1 MARAIAGMVA
11 AVMAGAGVA
20 AGAGQDPAVAAL
32 LEAGNGYLGTYVR
45 AASGAAVDER
55 YTLTQVSGGNMS
67 TPLRI
72 GSEVVFINV
81 NGRLYGVRDAATVD
95 GAKLRDPGV
104 SRIVPLLA
112 EPTQAG
118 WNQAQMLAQAGQ
130 KYFASEL
137 IVLLDDPVLALQ
149 FIQPPN
155 RAAFTYRL
163 DGKKKM
169 NGVEVAALRFEEI
182 RGDRTKYVMGSRGN
196 GYVTGRLW
204 IDPATGA
211 VHQSEFWLESTT
223 ESARVNVTYAF
234 NGDLKLWL
242 PSKLGANYD
251 MRPAPDN
258 QINRGEGGYGARMTY
273 QANADYSK
281 PRHTPIDLT
290 KMTR

>member
-1 MARAIAGMVA
+1 MRTAFALTIALLIAGPRGA
-11 AVMAGAGVA
+11 A
-20 AGAGQDPAVAAL
+20 QDPAAPAL
-32 LEAGNGYLGTYVR
+32 LKAGTDYLDTYVR
-45 AASGAAVDER
+45 QASGASLDER
-55 YTLTQVSGGNMS
+55 YTLTQVSGGSMG

-81 NGRLYGVRDAATVD
+81 NGRLYGFRDAATVD
-95 GAKLRDPGV
+95 GAKLRDPSV
-104 SRIVPLLA
+104 PRIVPLLA
-112 EPTQAG
+112 EPTQAK
-118 WNQAQMLAQAGQ
+118 WEQAQTFAAAGQ

-137 IVLLDDPVLALQ
+137 IVLLDDPVLALH
-149 FIQPPN
+149 FIQAPN
-155 RAAFTYRL
+155 QGKFTYRL

-169 NGVEVAALRFEEI
+169 NGVETTALRFEET
-182 RGDRTKYVMGSRGN
+182 RGERTKYVMGSRGN
-196 GYVTGRLW
+196 GYVTGRRW

-211 VHQSEFWLESTT
+211 VHQSELWLESTT
-223 ESARVNVTYAF
+223 ESARVNITYAF
-234 NGDLKLWL
+234 HKDLNLWL
-242 PSKLGANYD
+242 PAKMGANYD

>member
-1 MARAIAGMVA
+1 MRTAFALTIALLIAGPRGA
-11 AVMAGAGVA
+11 A
-20 AGAGQDPAVAAL
+20 QDPAAPAL
-32 LEAGNGYLGTYVR
+32 LKAGTDYLDTYVR
-45 AASGAAVDER
+45 QASGASLDER
-55 YTLTQVSGGNMS
+55 YTLTQVSGGSMG

-81 NGRLYGVRDAATVD
+81 NGRLYGFRDAATVD
-95 GAKLRDPGV
+95 GAKLRDPSV
-104 SRIVPLLA
+104 PRIVPLLA
-112 EPTQAG
+112 EPTQAK
-118 WNQAQMLAQAGQ
+118 WEQAQTFAAAGQ

-137 IVLLDDPVLALQ
+137 IVLLDDPVLALH
-149 FIQPPN
+149 FIQAPN
-155 RAAFTYRL
+155 QGKFTYRL

-169 NGVEVAALRFEEI
+169 NGVETTALRFEET
-182 RGDRTKYVMGSRGN
+182 RGERTKYVMGSRGN

-211 VHQSEFWLESTT
+211 VHQSELWLESTT
-223 ESARVNVTYAF
+223 ESARVNITYAF
-234 NGDLKLWL
+234 HKDLNLWL
-242 PSKLGANYD
+242 PAKMGANYD

>member
-1 MARAIAGMVA
+1 MRTAFALTIALLIAGPRGA
-11 AVMAGAGVA
+11 A
-20 AGAGQDPAVAAL
+20 QDPAAAAL
-32 LEAGNGYLGTYVR
+32 LKAGTDYLDTYVR
-45 AASGAAVDER
+45 QASGASLDER
-55 YTLTQVSGGNMS
+55 YTLTQVSGGSMG

-81 NGRLYGVRDAATVD
+81 NGRLYGFRDAATVD
-95 GAKLRDPGV
+95 GAKLRDPSV
-104 SRIVPLLA
+104 PRIVPLLA
-112 EPTQAG
+112 EPTQAK
-118 WNQAQMLAQAGQ
+118 WEQAQTFAAAGQ

-137 IVLLDDPVLALQ
+137 IVLLDDPVLALH
-149 FIQPPN
+149 FIQAPN
-155 RAAFTYRL
+155 QGKFTYRL

-169 NGVEVAALRFEEI
+169 NGVETTALRFEET
-182 RGDRTKYVMGSRGN
+182 RGERTKYVMGSRGN

-211 VHQSEFWLESTT
+211 VHQSELWLESTT
-223 ESARVNVTYAF
+223 ESARVNITYAF
-234 NGDLKLWL
+234 HKDLNLWL
-242 PSKLGANYD
+242 PAKMGANYD

>member
-1 MARAIAGMVA
+1 MRTACALTIALLIAGPRGA
-11 AVMAGAGVA
+11 A
-20 AGAGQDPAVAAL
+20 QDPAAPAL
-32 LEAGNGYLGTYVR
+32 LKAGTDYLDTYVR
-45 AASGAAVDER
+45 QASGASLDER
-55 YTLTQVSGGNMS
+55 YTLTQVSGGSMG

-81 NGRLYGVRDAATVD
+81 NGRLYGFRDAATVD
-95 GAKLRDPGV
+95 GAKLRDPSV
-104 SRIVPLLA
+104 PRIVPLLA
-112 EPTQAG
+112 EPTQAK
-118 WNQAQMLAQAGQ
+118 WEQAQTFAAAGQ

-137 IVLLDDPVLALQ
+137 IVLLDDPVLALH
-149 FIQPPN
+149 FIQAPN
-155 RAAFTYRL
+155 QGKFTYRL

-169 NGVEVAALRFEEI
+169 NGVETTALRFEET
-182 RGDRTKYVMGSRGN
+182 RGERTKYVMGSRGN

-211 VHQSEFWLESTT
+211 VHQSELWLESTT
-223 ESARVNVTYAF
+223 ESARVNITYAF
-234 NGDLKLWL
+234 HKDLNLWL
-242 PSKLGANYD
+242 PAKMGANYD